1 MRKALLTLTLLTLAV
16 FPALAHADAGLV
28 LAAPV
33 PGALL
38 RPFDG
43 GSSPYSAG
51 HRGVDLAADE
61 GAEVRSAA
69 VGKIY
74 FNGEVAG
81 RPSVSVEHGNGL
93 RTTYTPVVGSLPK
106 GTQVNAGDVI
116 GHLAGPPHCDPR
128 YCLHWGLTDG
138 TTYYDPMLYLKSP
151 PIRLLPHGTNP
162 PPVAWLPP
170 AQTPGP
176 APEPGSLP
184 VAGPITSPFGMR
196 VHPVTG
202 VLKLHD
208 GADIGAAC
216 GTAIHLPWAGTVVSA
231 GYDGGYGYRAVV
243 EHSGIRTGYA
253 HMPGIEVTAGQTL
266 EAGAVVGHVG
276 STGYST
282 GCHLHW
288 MAWQNGQ
295 VIDPLTLVR

>member
-1 MRKALLTLTLLTLAV
+1 MRKALLPLALLALTL
-16 FPALAHADAGLV
+16 FPAVAHADAGLV
-28 LAAPV
+28 LSAPV

-43 GSSPYSAG
+43 GTSPYSAG
-51 HRGVDLAADE
+51 HRGVDLAADQGE
-61 GAEVRSAA
+61 EVRSAA

-81 RPSVSVEHGNGL
+81 RPSVSVDHGNGL
-93 RTTYTPVVGSLPK
+93 RTTYTPVAGSLPE
-106 GTQVNAGDVI
+106 GTQVRAGEVI

-138 TTYYDPMLYLKSP
+138 TIYHDPMLYLKSP
-151 PIRLLPHGTNP
+151 PIRLLPHGTTP
-162 PPVAWLPP
+162 PPVTWLPP
-170 AQTPGP
+170 AQVPGP
-176 APEPGSLP
+176 TPEPGSLP

-216 GTAIHLPWAGTVVSA
+216 GTAIHLPWAGTVISA
-231 GYDGGYGYRAVV
+231 GYDGGYGYRVVV

-253 HMPGIEVTAGQTL
+253 HMPGIEVTAGRVL

-288 MAWQNGQ
+288 RAGRDGQ